1 MWTTCHLVFKQK
13 NSKKNLS
20 TFGSYTYL
28 SFSIILTFENTTQQ
42 KKQDEAD
49 NDDLESQFVMM
60 PGSVLLQ
67 LNYYHRMIMIC
78 NPYFNFYL
86 IYFSILYFSMLN
98 SFCAWLAVTFI
109 LFLFLRNQCLKIIT
123 LLVFSLCLDYVN
135 YFWTALYTQLLCV
148 SIFFCS
154 FRSQ

>member
-1 MWTTCHLVFKQK
+1 MTRNKRTAKRTFQ
-13 NSKKNLS
+13 LS
-20 TFGSYTYL
+20 EA
-28 SFSIILTFENTTQQ
+28 ILTFLFRLFSPLKTQHNR